1 MAPTEKAGNR
11 HRARR
16 REVVALGVR
25 RRRADGEVAREQAHS
40 QQGKRPRL
48 AVSPEF
54 RSGDSRQSSTRSRN
68 IGVARAHHARAGGG
82 NSTSRTCPGL
92 AAHEAVQ
99 AVRAATRRPTSATRW
114 SSRRPRSAYP
124 DALLPV
130 PEPDERA
137 EAARSLAAQRDHMVA
152 CATRDKNRLRSVL
165 LEPCPAFEALAD
177 LSDPHWLAMLE
188 RLGGAW
194 GVRDAGKAALGAV
207 TRGADRSKIDAAWD
221 AAGSST
227 RPSEYAVAAENQQVR
242 MLARRIREASE
253 EASRLDSEITAL
265 LMGDGVH
272 ECLLTVPGIGPRT
285 ASELAVGIDIARF
298 PDHHHLASYCGIAP
312 RKPPLR
318 HVHIIGLRV
327 QAGEQEA
334 EEPAHLLV
342 QLAMPEQEPVR
353 RVLQGMPQ
361 PRHVPRGGAE
371 GRRPEADQGHL
382 RDHAGRG
389 PPTRPRKRT
398 APARKAPRPG
408 ACVSVSRNPES
419 PQITD

>member
-1 MAPTEKAGNR
+1 MERAATSRRAVLGMDVGKAS
-11 HRARR
+11 HWACL
-16 REVVALGVR
+16 VT
-25 RRRADGEVAREQAHS
+25 ADGEVVANGPVANSESDLDRLFSRAEA
-40 QQGKRPRL
+40 GTL
-48 AVSPEF
+48 AVV
-54 RSGDSRQSSTRSRN
+54 DQARN
-68 IGVARAHHARAGGG
+68 IGSLAIRRARAAGLDVAYL
-82 NSTSRTCPGL
+82 PGL
-92 AAHEAVQ
+92 AAHEA
-99 AVRAATRRPTSATRW
+99 
-114 SSRRPRSAYP
+114 SRLLAGDAKTDERDALVIAKTALGIP

-312 RKPPLR
+312 RNRRSGTSISSVCASRQGNKRLKNLLIFSCNSLCR
-318 HVHIIGLRV
+318 SKNRF
-327 QAGEQEA
+327 GEYCRACRSRGMCHGEA
-334 EEPAHLLV
+334 LKAV
-342 QLAMPEQEPVR
+342 A
-353 RVLQGMPQ
+353 
-361 PRHVPRGGAE
+361 
-371 GRRPEADQGHL
+371 
-382 RDHAGRG
+382 
-389 PPTRPRKRT
+389 RKRIKVIY
-398 APARKAPRPG
+398 AIMRDEVPYSA
-408 ACVSVSRNPES
+408 
-419 PQITD
+419 